1 MSASFP
7 PSTPPDTDPE
17 SVRADGRE
25 RHSSIDGMPIAS
37 LTVDRLF
44 RQSLLFLLALGGLAL
59 VVLAFQPVDTWSRTL
74 IIAQSLVLIFSV
86 LIALRVQLQSAKY
99 ASIVASLG
107 ILASVSLSLHGGP
120 LTRSWPFLAVV
131 PMLLLGLQFGRRGVV
146 FSTVWAISA
155 GMFWT
160 LYQHHIS
167 PKVQVQSSLVL
178 ALQMLARSSVVAI
191 GGMVVDCILAIVRER
206 EAFLI
211 DVFRDIDIGVSVFDV
226 DEHGELRVAALNPR
240 VYQLLGLPKGSL
252 LGKRHKEVLSG
263 AQLQATEPTM
273 SRAVQTG
280 EPQHNEDRV
289 RSGDQHQRL
298 LITAVP
304 QRGKD
309 KQVRRLVVSGT
320 DITLLKDAERKL
332 RFQAEVLANVADAV
346 VAVNPAFRITYV
358 NLAAERLFKVTSK
371 EVLGKP
377 LEEMSGPSFL
387 REFQGQV
394 GEELRVQSGVFL
406 ALDGQE
412 LPLEFSVSTQ
422 FDEDGEIAQH
432 LAVIRDIRDRRSLEA
447 QLARAQKAEALGRLA
462 GGIAHDF
469 NNMLVVISGNTELLA
484 ESLPSDHPGQLDL
497 REIKQAADRA
507 AGLIRQLLA
516 FSRRQNGTPR
526 SSDLNQVLRDIY
538 HILQR
543 LIRSDI
549 KLSLDLHD
557 GLWPVSI
564 DVGQLEQ
571 VMVQLLLNA
580 RDAIPGQGQVVI
592 ATRNIVLGEEST
604 RHGLP
609 AGDYVELRVTDSGI
623 GMSAETMKRLFE
635 PFFSTKSSSRSVGLG
650 LSVCY
655 GVIRQN
661 RGVITAESTPGEGSA
676 FVIWLPR
683 AAPQQPSPVLPETG
697 SLSDE
702 FRVSRRSPS
711 AS

>member
-1 MSASFP
+1 
-7 PSTPPDTDPE
+7 
-17 SVRADGRE
+17 
-25 RHSSIDGMPIAS
+25 
-37 LTVDRLF
+37 
-44 RQSLLFLLALGGLAL
+44 
-59 VVLAFQPVDTWSRTL
+59 
-74 IIAQSLVLIFSV
+74 
-86 LIALRVQLQSAKY
+86 
-99 ASIVASLG
+99 
-107 ILASVSLSLHGGP
+107 
-120 LTRSWPFLAVV
+120 
-131 PMLLLGLQFGRRGVV
+131 
-146 FSTVWAISA
+146 
-155 GMFWT
+155 
-160 LYQHHIS
+160 
-167 PKVQVQSSLVL
+167 
-178 ALQMLARSSVVAI
+178 
-191 GGMVVDCILAIVRER
+191 
-206 EAFLI
+206 
-211 DVFRDIDIGVSVFDV
+211 
-226 DEHGELRVAALNPR
+226 
-240 VYQLLGLPKGSL
+240 
-252 LGKRHKEVLSG
+252 
-263 AQLQATEPTM
+263 
-273 SRAVQTG
+273 
-280 EPQHNEDRV
+280 
-289 RSGDQHQRL
+289 
-298 LITAVP
+298 
-304 QRGKD
+304 
-309 KQVRRLVVSGT
+309 
-320 DITLLKDAERKL
+320 
-332 RFQAEVLANVADAV
+332 
-346 VAVNPAFRITYV
+346 
-358 NLAAERLFKVTSK
+358 
-371 EVLGKP
+371 
-377 LEEMSGPSFL
+377 
-387 REFQGQV
+387 
-394 GEELRVQSGVFL
+394 
-406 ALDGQE
+406 
-412 LPLEFSVSTQ
+412 VSTQ

-557 GLWPVSI
+557 GLWSVSI

-683 AAPQQPSPVLPETG
+683 AAPLPAQV
-697 SLSDE
+697 
-702 FRVSRRSPS
+702 RCCQRRAP
-711 AS
+711 